1 VAWEFGVDFNVVAV
15 LCTRHVSGVCLW
27 VLFVVLGFSSWYLGF
42 VCAFMSLT
50 VGCVSA
56 CAPDVSSLLVW

>member
-1 VAWEFGVDFNVVAV
+1 MYKTCF
-15 LCTRHVSGVCLW
+15 GVCLW

>member
-1 VAWEFGVDFNVVAV
+1 MLTLMLLLFYVQDMFRG
-15 LCTRHVSGVCLW
+15 CSLW
-27 VLFVVLGFSSWYLGF
+27 VFFAVLGFSSWYLGF